1 MAAAS
6 TSASSSSSSTAP
18 ATGDFSSGSWTLHF
32 HDPADTNWMPGSYKK
47 IGTFTRFPDFWATI
61 DRIGTDRF
69 NAGMYFFMREPH
81 VPLWEHRSNINGGSY
96 CIKVPEASALE
107 TFQRYVAAAILGE
120 ATVDPRNTIVGVTIS
135 PKKGFHILK
144 IWNSSCRGFNSPTD
158 IALLGDGMR
167 AADILYRPHV
177 DQKF

>member
-6 TSASSSSSSTAP
+6 SSAASSVASV
-18 ATGDFSSGSWTLHF
+18 TGDFPSGSWTLHF

-47 IGTFTRFPDFWATI
+47 IGTFTRFSDLWATI
-61 DRIGTDRF
+61 DRIGADRF
-69 NAGMYFFMREPH
+69 NAGMYFLMRDPC

-96 CIKVPEASALE
+96 CIKVPEAAALE
-107 TFQRYVAAAILGE
+107 TFQRYVAAAILDL
-120 ATVDPRNTIVGVTIS
+120 ATTDPRNTIVGVTIS

-144 IWNSSCRGFNSPTD
+144 VWNSSCRSFNTPTD